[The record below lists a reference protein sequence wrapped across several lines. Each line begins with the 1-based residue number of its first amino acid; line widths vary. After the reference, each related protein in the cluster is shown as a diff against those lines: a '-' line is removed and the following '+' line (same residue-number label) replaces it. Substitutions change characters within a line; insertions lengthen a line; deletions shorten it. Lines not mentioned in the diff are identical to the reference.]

1 MEAQVLDLSRRYT
14 MQPSFQ
20 IVASEAPL
28 LDWLL
33 AALKPMPRTR
43 VKQLLK
49 HGRITVNGQPI
60 AQVDHPL
67 QPGDRV
73 AVTSDRIDSAHPL
86 RYACGLPVVF
96 GDDQLLV
103 IDKPAGLLSVADSAC
118 TPSGWRSPTRALKSA
133 FPVPQKN
140 G

>member
-1 MEAQVLDLSRRYT
+1 MEAQVLDLSRRYM

-60 AQVDHPL
+60 AQFDHPL

-86 RYACGLPVVF
+86 RYAGGLPVVF